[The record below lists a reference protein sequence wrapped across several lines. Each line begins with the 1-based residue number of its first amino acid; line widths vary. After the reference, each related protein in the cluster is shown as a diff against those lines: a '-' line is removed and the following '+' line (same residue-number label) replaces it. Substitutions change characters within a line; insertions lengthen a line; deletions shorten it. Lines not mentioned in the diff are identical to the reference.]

1 MALALPWEV
10 TRVATA
16 MPSLR
21 DWVFQDEK
29 CLGGACSRRLHAWLS
44 NAIAPRFRSN
54 PMNDQ
59 AHPGVKHPRRECR
72 PRAFILHPPGLPPK
86 TAAGGARW
94 R

>member
-29 CLGGACSRRLHAWLS
+29 CLGGHVPGVYTPGYQMPSRRDS
-44 NAIAPRFRSN
+44 GVIRSMIK
-54 PMNDQ
+54 PSP
-59 AHPGVKHPRRECR
+59 A
-72 PRAFILHPPGLPPK
+72 
-86 TAAGGARW
+86 
-94 R
+94 